1 MIMVALQFMISV
13 LEAMELI
20 DSEKFFTCQ
29 LTNAKVRAAPRVSR
43 WEFFARDVMPVR
55 AGYS

>member
-1 MIMVALQFMISV
+1 MVALQFMISV
-13 LEAMELI
+13 LEAVELI